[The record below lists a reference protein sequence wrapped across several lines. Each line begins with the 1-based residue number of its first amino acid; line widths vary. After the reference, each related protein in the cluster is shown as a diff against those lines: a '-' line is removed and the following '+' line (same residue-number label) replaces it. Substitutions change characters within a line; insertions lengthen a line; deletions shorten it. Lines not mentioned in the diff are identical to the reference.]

1 MTAIPIRTE
10 PDRYPA
16 IGISQGFRVGD
27 VVYISGQVGTDDAG
41 AIVGGDVE
49 TQAHQVFRNLARALL
64 AGGSD
69 LAHVFKVTVY
79 VTNAAE
85 SLETIVALRRRY
97 FTEPYP
103 ADTFVEVSALARP
116 GLLIE
121 IEAIAT
127 VKSWTARTRTR
138 GRRC

>member
-1 MTAIPIRTE
+1 MKAVPIRTD

-41 AIVGGDVE
+41 AIVGPDFE
-49 TQAHQVFRNLARALL
+49 TQAHQVYRNLARALE

-79 VTNAAE
+79 VTNVADTFD
-85 SLETIVALRRRY
+85 TIVALRRRY

-103 ADTFVEVSALARP
+103 ADTLVEVRALARP
-116 GLLIE
+116 GLLVE

-127 VKSWTARTRTR
+127 VT
-138 GRRC
+138 

>member
-41 AIVGGDVE
+41 AIVGQDFE
-49 TQAHQVFRNLARALL
+49 AQAHQVFRNLARALE

-79 VTNAAE
+79 VTNVADNFD
-85 SLETIVALRRRY
+85 TIVALRRRY
-97 FTEPYP
+97 FTEPFP
-103 ADTFVEVSALARP
+103 ADTLVEVRALARP

-121 IEAIAT
+121 IEAMAT
-127 VKSWTARTRTR
+127 LRPAPAR
-138 GRRC
+138 

>member
-27 VVYISGQVGTDDAG
+27 VLYISGQVGTDDTG
-41 AIVGGDVE
+41 TVVGPDFLS
-49 TQAHQVFRNLARALL
+49 QAHQVFRNLARALE

-69 LAHVFKVTVY
+69 LAHVFKVTVF
-79 VTNAAE
+79 VTDVANHFD
-85 SLETIVALRRRY
+85 TIVALRREY

-103 ADTFVEVSALARP
+103 ADTLVEVRALGRP

-121 IEAIAT
+121 IEAMAT
-127 VKSWTARTRTR
+127 PA
-138 GRRC
+138 